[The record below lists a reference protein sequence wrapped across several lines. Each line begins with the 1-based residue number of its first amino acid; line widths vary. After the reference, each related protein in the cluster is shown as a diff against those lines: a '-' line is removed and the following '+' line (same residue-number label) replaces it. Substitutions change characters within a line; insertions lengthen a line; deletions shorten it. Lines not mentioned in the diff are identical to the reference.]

1 VVNEVVP
8 KLRFPAFVHDA
19 GWQQLRLGE
28 TGRFLR
34 GLTYE
39 AKDVQDGGLLVL
51 RSSNI
56 QSGNLVLDRDLVF
69 VGKDCPNELCLQPG
83 DIAICMSNGSKALVG
98 KSAEY
103 SGHYPG
109 RLTVGAFCSIF
120 RAGLPFAKLAFSTQQ
135 YADFVALEI
144 GGGNINNLKNS
155 SLEAFEFAVPRATDE
170 QQQVAECL
178 ISLDAVISAQGRKVA
193 SLRTYKRGLIQL
205 LFPREGES
213 KPRLRFA
220 EFRDAPSWQSDKAG
234 TLFTN
239 RSERGLHT
247 LPVYSVT
254 MTDGLVSRASLDRRV
269 DDLADATA
277 NKRAYERDIVYNTMR
292 MWQGACG
299 VANTD
304 CMLSPAYVVLAPK
317 DEVYS
322 PFFGYL
328 FKQPHMLRLFTSHSR
343 GLTEDRLRLYFDDF
357 CDVPVQTPSFNEQ
370 RRIADCLTTFDRSIQ
385 TEMSR
390 LDELNAHKRALMY
403 QLFPSAEAV

>member
-1 VVNEVVP
+1 MSNQAKTAPTPKIRFPEFRGRVTWRGATLGEVVDFKAGTFVPASDISDTSADGLFPCYGGNGVRGYTRSFSHDGTYSLVGRQGALCGNVQLAQHKFHATEHALVANP
-8 KLRFPAFVHDA
+8 KSGVSTQWLYY
-19 GWQQLRLGE
+19 
-28 TGRFLR
+28 
-34 GLTYE
+34 GLTH
-39 AKDVQDGGLLVL
+39 L
-51 RSSNI
+51 
-56 QSGNLVLDRDLVF
+56 
-69 VGKDCPNELCLQPG
+69 ELNQYATGQAQPG
-83 DIAICMSNGSKALVG
+83 LSVDV
-98 KSAEY
+98 
-103 SGHYPG
+103 
-109 RLTVGAFCSIF
+109 
-120 RAGLPFAKLAFSTQQ
+120 
-135 YADFVALEI
+135 LEKVP
-144 GGGNINNLKNS
+144 L
-155 SLEAFEFAVPRATDE
+155 AVPNDSRE
-170 QQQVAECL
+170 QDKIAECL
-178 ISLDAVISAQGRKVA
+178 TSLDAVISAHDRWVEALKA
-193 SLRTYKRGLIQL
+193 HKRGLIEQ
-205 LFPREGES
+205 LFPHEAES
-213 KPRLRFA
+213 RPRLRFA
-220 EFRDAPSWQSDKAG
+220 EFRDAPGWQSDKAG

-317 DEVYS
+317 DEVHS

-328 FKQPHMLRLFTSHSR
+328 FKQPHMLRLFTAHSR

-357 CDVPVQTPSFNEQ
+357 CDVPVQLPSFNEQ
-370 RRIADCLTTFDRSIQ
+370 RRIADCLTTFDRTIQ